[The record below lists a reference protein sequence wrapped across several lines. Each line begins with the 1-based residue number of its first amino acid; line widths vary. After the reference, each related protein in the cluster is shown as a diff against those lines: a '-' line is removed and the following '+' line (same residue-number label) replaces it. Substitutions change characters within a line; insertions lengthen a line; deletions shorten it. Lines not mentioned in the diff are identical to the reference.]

1 MTTTDINT
9 TIEPTLVIV
18 DAPIQTS
25 NMAYE
30 ATRLELEEAIK
41 QVDLTK
47 AQWISAVQ
55 RAILQSELVSRS
67 AEEASDS
74 AANLGTSLSERAQ
87 IALQDAQRLA
97 RESKEAADTAAQ
109 LRSLLTVAQAGVA

>member
-1 MTTTDINT
+1 MTTTDNT

-30 ATRLELEEAIK
+30 ATRLELELAIK
-41 QVDLTK
+41 QVDLTR

-55 RAILQSELVSRS
+55 TAIQQAELVSQS
-67 AEEASDS
+67 AEEASDH
-74 AANLGTSLSERAQ
+74 AANLGAALSERAQ
-87 IALQDAQRLA
+87 TALQDAQRLA
-97 RESKEAADTAAQ
+97 RESKEASDTGAQ
-109 LRSLLTVAQAGVA
+109 LRSLLTVAQAGVV